1 MKTKTFICAL
11 LGIVSL
17 ASCNKTISEVEYPE
31 GELCSLVVNAS
42 SEISVKTTGSKETIT
57 ANEKLIK
64 TLQVFVFRGDF
75 LDAYQKATTSSV
87 SLTCTAG
94 ERRVYAVVNAPDLSS
109 ISSKSALEAYLV
121 DLSANT
127 ASSLVM
133 IGVANATLPGEET
146 VNIAVN
152 RMVARVVVNKISRE
166 FESASLGALKFVV
179 KGIYL
184 SDVAGNGSIS
194 GAAAPS
200 KWYNT
205 SNKKDD
211 CPALLSDKPNAEI
224 ADKGAYSTTHY
235 FYSMPNKV
243 AQKTKLV
250 VEAQLGDKTFYYPI
264 ELPALESNKSY
275 EIANIL
281 VKRPGADTPDAPV
294 TSDAITFSVSVNDW
308 ITVPIVEQII

>member
-1 MKTKTFICAL
+1 M
-11 LGIVSL
+11 
-17 ASCNKTISEVEYPE
+17 
-31 GELCSLVVNAS
+31 
-42 SEISVKTTGSKETIT
+42 
-57 ANEKLIK
+57 
-64 TLQVFVFRGDF
+64 FRGDF

-224 ADKGAYSTTHY
+224 ADKGAYSTAHY